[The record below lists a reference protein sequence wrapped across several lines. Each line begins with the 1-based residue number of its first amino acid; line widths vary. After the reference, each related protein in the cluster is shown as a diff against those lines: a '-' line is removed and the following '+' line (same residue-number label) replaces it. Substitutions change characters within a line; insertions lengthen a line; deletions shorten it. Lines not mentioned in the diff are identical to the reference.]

1 MKNIDDLIENAREL
15 KGRGLKSGEIAD
27 ELNVSRETAN
37 WLLTH
42 GDEEEAPPADIHLD
56 WSALGSSSRRL
67 SLISKALTDLLRDDL
82 QEDPDVVVG
91 IVKAGM
97 PLATLVADE
106 FDAALAEYT
115 PRKQK
120 WSGDD
125 YDDLSGSFSRNFAA
139 VEGSDCVLVDDVVTS
154 GRTMTEAVRFV
165 DENDG
170 NPMSA
175 VVLANKS
182 GEDSIDG
189 VRVNSLLNVVRVE

>member
-1 MKNIDDLIENAREL
+1 MKNIDDLIDNAREL
-15 KGRGLKSGEIAD
+15 KTRGLKSGEIAD

-42 GDEEEAPPADIHLD
+42 GDEEEKPPADIHLD

-125 YDDLSGSFSRNFAA
+125 YDDLSGSFSRNFAE

-165 DENDG
+165 EENDG
-170 NPMSA
+170 DPVSA
-175 VVLANKS
+175 AVLANKS

-189 VRVNSLLNVVRVE
+189 VRVHSLLNVVRVE